1 MKKMVMLMG
10 VALMMPPML
19 WAKCDEVARVF
30 DVTIC
35 HEEIAI
41 PKINRAG
48 YEMPDEQHKKQEN
61 ARLLAK
67 IRQIAIE
74 KTLTKESYIP
84 TEDEVMSFVEFSEK
98 SKELASKHNQELI
111 NFIEGLLKKNR
122 YNARNQQQLES
133 ALATYKISVQMEKKR
148 KEGDRLRDED
158 MRKRFGEEAVQQ
170 MHARLKET
178 PKKIAKQW
186 VSAWKTNKALFEH
199 YGGRVIFQQAGIEPI
214 DAYKNLLSDMKIKGK
229 LQVLN
234 PVYKDVLTEFERYL
248 AMGHNT
254 LSESGEHYFNRPY
267 WQTNDLEKSHREA
280 VQGYQNIPHE

>member
-1 MKKMVMLMG
+1 MKKMLMLVG
-10 VALMMPPML
+10 VALMMPHIL
-19 WAKCDEVARVF
+19 WAKCEEVVRVF

-41 PKINRAG
+41 SKVNRAG
-48 YEMPDEQHKKQEN
+48 YEMPEEQHKKQEN

-74 KTLTKESYIP
+74 KILTKESYIP
-84 TEDEVMSFVEFSEK
+84 TEDEVRSFVEFSEK

-111 NFIEGLLKKNR
+111 SLIERILKKNR

-133 ALATYKISVQMEKKR
+133 ALATYKMSVQMEQKR

-170 MHARLKET
+170 MHERLKET

-186 VSAWKTNKALFEH
+186 VSAWKVNKALFEH
-199 YGGRVIFQQAGIEPI
+199 YGGSVIFQQAGIEPI
-214 DAYKNLLSDMKIKGK
+214 DAYKKLLSDIKIKGK
-229 LQVLN
+229 LRILN
-234 PVYKDVLTEFERYL
+234 PIYKDVFADFERYL
-248 AMGHNT
+248 NMEHNG
-254 LSESGEHYFNRPY
+254 LSEPGSRYFDRPY
-267 WQTNDLEKSHREA
+267 WETTNLEKQHQETLEE
-280 VQGYQNIPHE
+280 YKNIPHE